1 MTDEMIL
8 VPRAELLAWAQDW
21 LRENDPGDGTDCVT
35 PFDWHLLKTPVKAH
49 CTTCSC
55 VPGMTPAVRF
65 DTTPAEREG
74 AVRDHLVR
82 MGWTPPAEAQAQGGG
97 ECCHSWEDYG
107 QMNVVRCNKCE
118 ARAVNGYED
127 RPFTAP
133 PSAATPLSREHG
145 SVQEMFNPSA
155 SVGAAE
161 EMVLDAIE
169 RRGSSVPVGVEAVV
183 ADMRRWVRQ
192 VEASG
197 PYAAGRTV
205 VVQEWANQLE
215 ALAQQPPAEAQ
226 PVAWIMKDKDSGD
239 YWPESFALG
248 SEPTEDEPDDA
259 EWVPL
264 FLGQPPSAP
273 VGVEAVFS
281 LIRACESAVRRLGW
295 RSNDYS
301 LGHEARMLAQG
312 YENGA
317 FQSAR
322 ETLRALAQQPPAEA
336 QPEPNW
342 CRTCGRRPH
351 DPVAALCPDTHHRKA
366 SPPSAPMG
374 VEGGLLERLDAI
386 HRQVFG
392 KPYPTEAL
400 AQQSSVAPVGVPVDV
415 VREYLD
421 ARACYDP
428 ALRHPNSP
436 EGLRLREARNAL
448 DAAIALAQQPAP
460 SAPVGVDE
468 PSLMARLDAIHRQV
482 FGKPYPAPVGV
493 EVKVLARDVHY
504 AIRDAGLAPES
515 PADDAAMRDAILRTL
530 AQQPAADRV
539 CPNTLQACR
548 CDKYTPCAAQQ
559 PAACA
564 HSWHDYGKVNRAWCS
579 RCNAVAVIG
588 HEDRPY
594 GVLSVTDDGEYRT
607 DPTQQPEADGE
618 MAELVGL
625 LDEVRSH
632 FTRDDD
638 LPDDLLPRI
647 DAALAAQPGG
657 VGNE

>member
-65 DTTPAEREG
+65 DTTPAERGG

-97 ECCHSWEDYG
+97 E
-107 QMNVVRCNKCE
+107 VVYIGAWAFDQLMSNKYVSC
-118 ARAVNGYED
+118 
-127 RPFTAP
+127 
-133 PSAATPLSREHG
+133 L
-145 SVQEMFNPSA
+145 
-155 SVGAAE
+155 
-161 EMVLDAIE
+161 L
-169 RRGSSVPVGVEAVV
+169 
-183 ADMRRWVRQ
+183 
-192 VEASG
+192 
-197 PYAAGRTV
+197 
-205 VVQEWANQLE
+205 
-215 ALAQQPPAEAQ
+215 
-226 PVAWIMKDKDSGD
+226 
-239 YWPESFALG
+239 
-248 SEPTEDEPDDA
+248 
-259 EWVPL
+259 
-264 FLGQPPSAP
+264 
-273 VGVEAVFS
+273 
-281 LIRACESAVRRLGW
+281 
-295 RSNDYS
+295 
-301 LGHEARMLAQG
+301 
-312 YENGA
+312 
-317 FQSAR
+317 
-322 ETLRALAQQPPAEA
+322 
-336 QPEPNW
+336 
-342 CRTCGRRPH
+342 
-351 DPVAALCPDTHHRKA
+351 DTHGRA
-366 SPPSAPMG
+366 TYFDGRPP
-374 VEGGLLERLDAI
+374 VRLYTT
-386 HRQVFG
+386 
-392 KPYPTEAL
+392 P
-400 AQQSSVAPVGVPVDV
+400 QSAPVGVPVDV

-421 ARACYDP
+421 AHACYDP

-448 DAAIALAQQPAP
+448 DAAIALAQQ
-460 SAPVGVDE
+460 S
-468 PSLMARLDAIHRQV
+468 
-482 FGKPYPAPVGV
+482 
-493 EVKVLARDVHY
+493 
-504 AIRDAGLAPES
+504 
-515 PADDAAMRDAILRTL
+515 
-530 AQQPAADRV
+530 AADRV

-607 DPTQQPEADGE
+607 NPIQQPEAAGE

-625 LDEVRSH
+625 LVEVRSH